1 MASTR
6 LRNGD
11 ICRRH
16 CAEVGGEEGRKLSG
30 DRLEG
35 SPDRPR
41 RAPPPSS
48 RLHRQPE
55 GQSMASAPRAAPQGG
70 KGWPQSVSKHGD
82 GGWGAGGGLAG
93 ESKSFLQGAEATGRQ
108 QSLLVPFKL
117 LTEPTGQQLF
127 HMAFCI
133 LQRRKYQKI
142 FNSK

>member
-1 MASTR
+1 MQKSAVRKGENCLETVWKDPLTAQEEPLLPAPVCIDSLRGKAWLVPRRQLHRAGRAGLSLCPST
-6 LRNGD
+6 G
-11 ICRRH
+11 
-16 CAEVGGEEGRKLSG
+16 VGGR
-30 DRLEG
+30 
-35 SPDRPR
+35 
-41 RAPPPSS
+41 
-48 RLHRQPE
+48 
-55 GQSMASAPRAAPQGG
+55 
-70 KGWPQSVSKHGD
+70 
-82 GGWGAGGGLAG
+82 GGLAG